1 MNFATVVTTIQESHK
16 TPETLEITMNFLDA
30 ITTLQYLWKRNKH
43 FIISH
48 NRDNK
53 WCHHCGTCA
62 HHNYTEKELKTHILK
77 EIDQCRECN
86 GILLFLCYCCP

>member
-1 MNFATVVTTIQESHK
+1 MNFATVVPTIPESHK

-30 ITTLQYLWKRNKH
+30 ITTLQNLWKRNKH

>member
-30 ITTLQYLWKRNKH
+30 ITILQNQWKRNKL
-43 FIISH
+43 
-48 NRDNK
+48 NK
-53 WCHHCGTCA
+53 KFCLHCGTCPQY
-62 HHNYTEKELKTHILK
+62 NYTEKELNAHIVK